1 MKFSHTKRPEVAKQK
16 PGPFI
21 SNLHS
26 FCPNPQW
33 TNFKSVIPKE
43 FFQKGTADILMI
55 TNNKESRE
63 PQPNDDQWREAQ
75 PYR

>member
-1 MKFSHTKRPEVAKQK
+1 
-16 PGPFI
+16 
-21 SNLHS
+21 
-26 FCPNPQW
+26 
-33 TNFKSVIPKE
+33 VIPKE